1 MYNRLLRKSLTQNVF
16 LGKVLILHGP
26 RQVGKT
32 TLGEELVQE
41 LEEEHKTYRFNCDNP
56 TDREFLENQDLT
68 FLQQTIG
75 DAKVLFIDEGQKVTN
90 IGQTLKLLVDHYKT
104 QLQILVTGSSSID
117 LHHELSESLTG
128 RKISYTLLPI
138 ALEEL
143 FKNKNP
149 LDFQKNMELLL
160 LYGSYPEILTQN
172 SIENKRMLI
181 QEIQESYL
189 YKDLLQYGGIRNS
202 RILQDLVKALALQIG
217 SEVSYSELAN
227 LLGID
232 KKTVERYID
241 LLEKTFVVFRLA
253 PFSRNKR
260 REITK
265 TKKIY
270 FYDLGI
276 RNGVLQNFSL
286 LSQRNDVGALWE
298 NFVIVERLK
307 HRLYHNIYG
316 YQHFWRTF
324 DGSEVD
330 LVEERDGN
338 LYGYEVKWNPKRKT
352 RTPIKWME
360 YPNSSFEKITQEN
373 LLAFCGL

>member
-1 MYNRLLRKSLTQNVF
+1 
-16 LGKVLILHGP
+16 
-26 RQVGKT
+26 VGKT